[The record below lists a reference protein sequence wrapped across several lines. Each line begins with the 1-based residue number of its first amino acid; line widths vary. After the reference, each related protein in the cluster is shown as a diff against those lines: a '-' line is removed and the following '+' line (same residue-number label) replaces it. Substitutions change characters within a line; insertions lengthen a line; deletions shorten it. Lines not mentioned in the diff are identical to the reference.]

1 MPNKRSEIKEL
12 RKSTVRHTA
21 NSRMKTHVK
30 NLAKQL
36 KDAVTAGDKKQATE
50 FARKLQQSVAKAS
63 KTHVFHKNKAQ
74 KKTSR
79 AGKLVS
85 AMK

>member
-1 MPNKRSEIKEL
+1 MPNKRSAIKEL
-12 RKSTVRHTA
+12 RKSTVRHAA

-30 NLAKQL
+30 SLTKQL
-36 KDAVTAGDKKQATE
+36 KDAVTAGDKTQAAE
-50 FARKLQQSVAKAS
+50 IAKKLQQSVAKAS